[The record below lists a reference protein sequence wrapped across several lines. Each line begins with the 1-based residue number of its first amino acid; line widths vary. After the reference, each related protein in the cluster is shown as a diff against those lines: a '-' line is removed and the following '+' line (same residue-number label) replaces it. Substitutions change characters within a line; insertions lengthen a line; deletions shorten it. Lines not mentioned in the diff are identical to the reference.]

1 MSFFPWKRKVS
12 TKRFLLKRRFRNFGT
27 TLSAQT
33 QNMQFTNAQRKRT
46 DFFRIQRIL
55 SKSRK
60 FSVIFSRKYLHRSFK
75 IISYKEIKHN
85 KQILQAYKIC
95 WKCSKKLVSVVAY
108 RSGNVS
114 TLFSLLI
121 LTLLFTI
128 LSLVYLV
135 QNSDSTKVQ
144 TD

>member
-1 MSFFPWKRKVS
+1 MVCLFFHKREKFWNV
-12 TKRFLLKRRFRNFGT
+12 LKKIQKLWNNSQSRNT
-27 TLSAQT
+27 RH
-33 QNMQFTNAQRKRT
+33 MHFTNAQRNCI

-75 IISYKEIKHN
+75 IISHKGIKHN
-85 KQILQAYKIC
+85 KQIFQAYKIC
-95 WKCSKKLVSVVAY
+95 WKFSKKLVSVVAY
-108 RSGNVS
+108 GSSNVS
-114 TLFSLLI
+114 TVFSLLI

-128 LSLVYLV
+128 LSLIYLV

>member
-1 MSFFPWKRKVS
+1 MILHVKMPQKVKILQIHFTETLEQLSVQKHKTCNSPMPRGSALIFLEFREFFPSLGSSLWY
-12 TKRFLLKRRFRNFGT
+12 FLENICIDHL
-27 TLSAQT
+27 Q
-33 QNMQFTNAQRKRT
+33 
-46 DFFRIQRIL
+46 
-55 SKSRK
+55 
-60 FSVIFSRKYLHRSFK
+60 

-128 LSLVYLV
+128 LSLIYLV